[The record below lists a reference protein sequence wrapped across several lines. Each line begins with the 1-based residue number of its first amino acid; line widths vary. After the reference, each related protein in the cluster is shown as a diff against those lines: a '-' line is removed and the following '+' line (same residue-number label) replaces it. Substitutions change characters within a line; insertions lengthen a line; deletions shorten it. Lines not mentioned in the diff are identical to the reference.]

1 MDDYLVDR
9 VLIAVEQIPP
19 GRVAS
24 YGDIAHLVGCGARR
38 VGTIMRLYSH
48 DVPYWRV
55 VGAHGDP
62 GGRLL
67 QHFRPHWDAEGI
79 DVKPNGLGCRIA
91 DHRADLDALERAYRR
106 ALAEL
111 VSRHNTPL
119 PPLSAEATAAL
130 AGIGVTVLEHVL
142 DHRETEFA
150 GVPGL
155 EPADVRALTDAVADQ
170 GWIWSA
176 GRRDEQVGASVGSRH
191 SPG

>member
-1 MDDYLVDR
+1 MDR

-24 YGDIAHLVGCGARR
+24 YGDIAQLVGCGARR

-55 VGAHGDP
+55 VGAYGDP

-79 DVKPNGLGCRIA
+79 AVKPNGLGCHIA
-91 DHRADLDALERAYRR
+91 DYRADRDALARGYRTALDAL
-106 ALAEL
+106 LAR
-111 VSRHNTPL
+111 SHTAL
-119 PPLSAEATAAL
+119 PPLGVQARTAL
-130 AGIGVTVLEHVL
+130 AGIGVTVLENVL
-142 DHRETEFA
+142 DHAVAELDSL
-150 GVPGL
+150 PGL
-155 EPADVRALTDAVADQ
+155 EPGDVGALEAAVAEQ

-176 GRRDEQVGASVGSRH
+176 RDRTG
-191 SPG
+191 